1 MAHTNLGGPLWFF
14 LVFHDFEIQVILC
27 DILLCDLKILV
38 KKLTEKKNNPEKS
51 SGKSTFRPSPKVSD
65 KKKIY
70 IFFS

>member
-1 MAHTNLGGPLWFF
+1 MDHTHLGGPLCVF

-51 SGKSTFRPSPKVSD
+51 SGKSIFRHIPKVSD
-65 KKKIY
+65 KKKNIV
-70 IFFS
+70 FF